1 MEAVT
6 HNRIK
11 DDAKELADDN
21 GNNGDGGTPLGG
33 EDGSGQEGE
42 TTAAT
47 TGTAAAPTQTK
58 TDNENMPGANPE
70 QNSDGSL
77 GTGGGQ
83 STTRVKFPSLG
94 KDYVP
99 VYYLSEGTATINYT
113 TDDVVLKNVYWQTI
127 GQDGNIAEAVFKS
140 GDDNPEPTG
149 GFQKFTD
156 DQLELLLDE
165 TILKGYFDQTM
176 EILVDWESE
185 DKEFTGNTRSLYFSV
200 SNKTTDDALEKKIAA
215 SASAQVS
222 LEATNTATASSSASP
237 TESASKSGGGGGGLS
252 TGAKAGIAV
261 GAVIGGLLII
271 GALAFFFLRRRRRSK
286 QLGEDYTS
294 QQAYTVDKETHGRA
308 TDSPNSPYSDENQVQ
323 PVALQNIS
331 HDHDEQTARGTP
343 TPGAVPRTSTGSR
356 NAPTPQGMSS
366 NVAHLVE
373 DGMTAEEIRRLEQE
387 ERELDDEIER
397 AARR

>member
-6 HNRIK
+6 ETRIK
-11 DDAKELADDN
+11 DDAKELAEK
-21 GNNGDGGTPLGG
+21 PS
-33 EDGSGQEGE
+33 GSGGGGLEGE
-42 TTAAT
+42 SPDEESGTAT
-47 TGTAAAPTQTK
+47 TGTAAAATETAR
-58 TDNENMPGANPE
+58 TDKGGMPGTNSG
-70 QNSDGSL
+70 QNQGGGSL
-77 GTGGGQ
+77 GGTGGGQ
-83 STTRVKFPSLG
+83 STTYVEFPRGS
-94 KDYVP
+94 DYTP
-99 VYYLSEGTATINYT
+99 VYYMSDGTAAIRYSTNDI
-113 TDDVVLKNVYWQTI
+113 VLKNIYWQTT
-127 GQDGNIAEAVFKS
+127 GSGGNKIANAVYKS
-140 GDDNPEPTG
+140 GDDKPEFTK
-149 GFQKFTD
+149 GFQQVTD
-156 DQLELLLDE
+156 DQLTLLLDE
-165 TILKGYFDQTM
+165 AILKGYFDKTM

-185 DKEFTGNTRSLYFSV
+185 DKKFTGSTRSLYFSV
-200 SNKTTDDALEKKIAA
+200 SNKSQPDTTLQEKIAA
-215 SASAQVS
+215 SASSEVS
-222 LEATNTATASSSASP
+222 LETTTAATATSSASA
-237 TESASKSGGGGGGLS
+237 TDSASDSSGGGGGLS

-271 GALAFFFLRRRRRSK
+271 GALAFFLLRRRRRSK

-331 HDHDEQTARGTP
+331 HDHEEQTARGTP
-343 TPGAVPRTSTGSR
+343 TPNNLPRTSTGSR

-373 DGMTAEEIRRLEQE
+373 DGMTAEEIRRLEEE

>member
-6 HNRIK
+6 ETRIK
-11 DDAKELADDN
+11 DDAKELAEKPSGGDSGDN
-21 GNNGDGGTPLGG
+21 LGG
-33 EDGSGQEGE
+33 APGQESG
-42 TTAAT
+42 TAT
-47 TGTAAAPTQTK
+47 TGTAAAATETTK
-58 TDNENMPGANPE
+58 TDKEGMPGT
-70 QNSDGSL
+70 NSGQDQDGGL
-77 GTGGGQ
+77 GGSGGGQ
-83 STTRVKFPSLG
+83 STTYVEFPRG
-94 KDYVP
+94 NNYVP
-99 VYYLSEGTATINYT
+99 VYYMSEGTAAIKYSTNDI
-113 TDDVVLKNVYWQTI
+113 VLKNIYWQTT
-127 GQDGNIAEAVFKS
+127 GSGGNKIANAAYKS
-140 GDDNPEPTG
+140 GDDNPELTK
-149 GFQKFTD
+149 GFQKVTD
-156 DQLELLLDE
+156 DQLTLLLDE
-165 TILKGYFDQTM
+165 AILKGYFDKTM

-185 DKEFTGNTRSLYFSV
+185 DKKFTGNTRSLYFSV
-200 SNKTTDDALEKKIAA
+200 SNKSQTDTTLQEKIVA
-215 SASAQVS
+215 SASSEVS
-222 LEATNTATASSSASP
+222 LETTTAATATSSASA
-237 TESASKSGGGGGGLS
+237 TDSASSSGGGGGGLS

-271 GALAFFFLRRRRRSK
+271 GALAFFLLRRRRRSK

-331 HDHDEQTARGTP
+331 HDHEEQTARGTP
-343 TPGAVPRTSTGSR
+343 TPNNLPRTSTGSR

-373 DGMTAEEIRRLEQE
+373 DGMTAEEIRRLEEE

>member
-11 DDAKELADDN
+11 DDAKELAN
-21 GNNGDGGTPLGG
+21 ENGDGGTPLG
-33 EDGSGQEGE
+33 EDGSGQEGG
-42 TTAAT
+42 TTAVT
-47 TGTAAAPTQTK
+47 TGTAAAATETRS
-58 TDNENMPGANPE
+58 DNGNMPGTNSG
-70 QNSDGSL
+70 QNSDGGL
-77 GTGGGQ
+77 GSGGGGQ
-83 STTRVKFPSLG
+83 STTYVKFPSLG

-99 VYYLSEGTATINYT
+99 VYYLKDGAATIDYT
-113 TDDVVLKNVYWQTI
+113 TNDVVLKNIYWQTI
-127 GQDGNIAEAVFKS
+127 GQDGNIADAVFKS

-156 DQLELLLDE
+156 DQLILSLDE
-165 TILKGYFDQTM
+165 TILKGYFDETM

-185 DKEFTGNTRSLYFSV
+185 DKEFTGSTRSLYFSV
-200 SNKTTDDALEKKIAA
+200 SNKTSEDATLEGEIETSARSQTSLEVTTAA
-215 SASAQVS
+215 TATSSASA
-222 LEATNTATASSSASP
+222 TD
-237 TESASKSGGGGGGLS
+237 SASKSGGGGGGLS

-271 GALAFFFLRRRRRSK
+271 GALAFFLLRRRRRSK